1 VATLFKSVLVVI
13 LGTLIGL
20 SLTYF
25 TLVRGFTFGT
35 VKAGPWVGSPRAGSL
50 EIDPYTRALL
60 VRTGLIPLGAGEGV
74 SLVAKTDSDNHALQG
89 GCDTV
94 LTGPMPPA
102 RYWTVSV
109 FSPNGALIENADA
122 RYGFTSGEVLRNA
135 GQPVEITFSSQAHP
149 GNWLPVRADTAYVVV
164 LRLYDSILSATAAS
178 LDASAMPK
186 LIRGVC
192 R

>member
-1 VATLFKSVLVVI
+1 VATLLKSVLVVI

-20 SLTYF
+20 SLTYAA
-25 TLVRGFTFGT
+25 LVQGFTFGT

-74 SLVAKTDSDNHALQG
+74 SLVAKTDSEDHALSG
-89 GCDTV
+89 RCDYR

-109 FSPNGALIENADA
+109 FAPDGTLVENADE
-122 RYGFTSGEVLRNA
+122 RYGFTSSEVLRDA
-135 GQPVEITFSSQAHP
+135 SHPVEIALSTQARP
-149 GNWLPVRADTAYVVV
+149 GNWLPVPAASFVVV

-178 LDASAMPK
+178 LDAATMPK
-186 LIRGVC
+186 LMRGTC